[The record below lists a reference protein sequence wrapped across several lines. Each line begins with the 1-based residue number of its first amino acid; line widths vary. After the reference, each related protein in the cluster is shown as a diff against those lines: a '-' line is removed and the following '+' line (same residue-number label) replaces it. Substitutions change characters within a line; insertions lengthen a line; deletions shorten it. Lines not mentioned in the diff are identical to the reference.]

1 MGDRGF
7 EKIDGYDKSA
17 RSNHES
23 IRDALVTLA
32 MVVRWRGRF
41 VLTISA
47 DEGGEIEVTDL
58 HPDRMT
64 GYTFDLSHFSG
75 FLVFCDRD
83 RSLPI

>member
-47 DEGGEIEVTDL
+47 DEGGEIEVTGL
-58 HPDRMT
+58 QPDRMT
-64 GYTFDLSHFSG
+64 GCTFDLCHFSG
-75 FLVFCDRD
+75 FLVFCYQA